1 MLHQLYVQST
11 NTIQFEPNETSDYH
25 ITGEKGDLMSGKT
38 PSTELPNSGD
48 PPNEIPKVEVGH
60 VEMTSPVKPAEVTLE
75 RPNWKGC
82 CSQDL
87 RGLSNAIDG
96 SSSSY
101 NLGSQDTTNPLNQDS
116 TT

>member
-1 MLHQLYVQST
+1 MCTYLGLTAIQITTAMLHQLYVQST

-60 VEMTSPVKPAEVTLE
+60 VEVTSPVKPAEVTLE

-82 CSQDL
+82 TCESL
-87 RGLSNAIDG
+87 HI
-96 SSSSY
+96 
-101 NLGSQDTTNPLNQDS
+101 P
-116 TT
+116 